1 MPFSSKRASE
11 RQSETS
17 SRSPCTTWKLIALCP
32 SLKVVNSCPR
42 AAGMVVL
49 RGMIFSTR
57 PPIVSMPSESG
68 ITSSSSQSSPCG
80 RLPAS
85 TFACIAAPSATTLS
99 GSRLLSGSRRKNSP
113 TARWICGMRV
123 APPTIT
129 TPLISSTVR
138 PASRSALRTGPSVLC
153 TSVWV
158 MRQKVSVSSV
168 TSTSSPEESFAVML
182 ASE

>member
-1 MPFSSKRASE
+1 MRSMSASAIPYEGFTVTEASAPVVASFAATESRPSASTWKVTLTRAAPATIGGMPFSSKRASE

-68 ITSSSSQSSPCG
+68 ITSSSSQSSP
-80 RLPAS
+80 
-85 TFACIAAPSATTLS
+85 
-99 GSRLLSGSRRKNSP
+99 
-113 TARWICGMRV
+113 
-123 APPTIT
+123 
-129 TPLISSTVR
+129 
-138 PASRSALRTGPSVLC
+138 
-153 TSVWV
+153 
-158 MRQKVSVSSV
+158 
-168 TSTSSPEESFAVML
+168 
-182 ASE
+182 